1 MGIDYKTCTEEEFKN
16 YNGAKINYSE
26 QFFENSIQIVPQGLL
41 FEENIFP
48 QQIEV
53 ADDEIWSKLF
63 FLTSTS
69 EIPFDIFA
77 AAFYLLS
84 RYEEYL
90 PHDVDEHKRF
100 AHQQS
105 LAVKNNFIEL
115 PLVDAWANQ
124 FKEIILQQFPSIIHQ
139 QKAFKFLS
147 TVDIDF
153 AYKYNGIG
161 LKRQVLKLGKS
172 ILQLRFN
179 DAVEQLLVMLGS
191 KKDPYDTYDFIHKTI
206 DNNRLLLHYFV
217 LMKTGTTHDKNM
229 MLHHPLM
236 KSTIKKLTK
245 NYSVGLHPSYY
256 SMEDKSVMNEKL
268 LLENFTQLNTTKTR
282 QHFLKFTLPQ
292 TYQLLESIGFTDD
305 YTMAYSGISGFRAS
319 TSFPFLFFDLSK
331 NQSSTLLLHPTIV
344 MDVTLKNSHQFTPQ
358 QAMKKIEQLINEVKK
373 VNGTFISLWHNSSL
387 CEDEEWKGWREVFEK
402 LHTLASIKTQKQ
414 ID

>member
-1 MGIDYKTCTEEEFKN
+1 MGIEFKVCSEEEFKN
-16 YNGAKINYSE
+16 YDGAKINYSE
-26 QFFENSIQIVPQGLL
+26 QVFENAIQIVPHGLL

-48 QQIEV
+48 HQIEV
-53 ADDEIWSKLF
+53 ADDGIWNKLF

-69 EIPFDIFA
+69 EIPFDIFS

-90 PHDVDEHKRF
+90 PHEVDEHKRF

-115 PLVDAWANQ
+115 PLVDVWAKQ
-124 FKEIILQQFPSIIHQ
+124 FKEIILQQFASIIHQ
-139 QKAFKFLS
+139 QKVFKFLS

-172 ILQLRFN
+172 VLHLKFN

-206 DNNRLLLHYFV
+206 DNNRLSLQYFM
-217 LMKTGTTHDKNM
+217 LMKTGTAYDKNI

-236 KSTIKKLTK
+236 KSTIKKLMK

-256 SMEDKSVMNEKL
+256 SMENKNVINEKL
-268 LLENFTQLNTTKTR
+268 LLEKFTQQNTTQTR

-305 YTMAYSGISGFRAS
+305 YTMAYSSISGFRAS
-319 TSFPFLFFDLSK
+319 TSFPFLFFDLGK
-331 NQSSTLLLHPTIV
+331 NQSSTILLHPTMV

-358 QAMKKIEQLINEVKK
+358 QAMQKIEQLINEVKK
-373 VNGTFISLWHNSSL
+373 VNGTFISIWHNSSL
-387 CEDEEWKGWREVFEK
+387 CEDKEWKGWREVFEK